1 MDSHI
6 SPKVGLCAEFQLDW
20 FIGGC
25 ARECD
30 NRTDGKPDN
39 RMQHYTFYAR
49 PKMIFGP
56 EPQTAFGAYIQAL
69 TASMS
74 PIL

>member
-6 SPKVGLCAEFQLDW
+6 GPKVGLCAEFQLDW

-30 NRTDGKPDN
+30 GQPDGQTPGENSANYSPAQLVLGSELSNQLEICIKNR
-39 RMQHYTFYAR
+39 A
-49 PKMIFGP
+49 
-56 EPQTAFGAYIQAL
+56 
-69 TASMS
+69 
-74 PIL
+74 